1 MAPYMGDTETF
12 SVTAKHGDWREE
24 FYEKG
29 YVVLKNVVP
38 KDRALYYRQKMMAW
52 LGSFDNGFDI
62 NDRDTWTKE
71 NLPWSF
77 KNGMYLNYCAA
88 HERYVWETRQEQGVL
103 DAFAKI
109 WEIDELMVSYDTINI
124 TLPNAAEMGGSKP
137 WPHCDQAPE
146 RKGLACVQGIINGK
160 FSDFSMTAKGLCG

>member
-1 MAPYMGDTETF
+1 MPTE
-12 SVTAKHGDWREE
+12 K
-24 FYEKG
+24 K
-29 YVVLKNVVP
+29 
-38 KDRALYYRQKMMAW
+38 
-52 LGSFDNGFDI
+52 SFQ
-62 NDRDTWTKE
+62 TKE